1 MSKISLFTSDSVTE
15 GHPDRVCDLI
25 SDAVVDR
32 FLQQDPFSRVVTEC
46 ALSKNVVF
54 LAARFASKA
63 AVDIPEVA
71 RQAIEDIGF
80 HSGEF
85 SARDCTVVTSFVAQ
99 SLDQRVEQDEA
110 GMSDKELDRFTVKN
124 QVTQFGFACRQTPE
138 LLPFPI
144 VIANRLARQLTAA
157 RRQQTIPYLSADCT
171 TQVGVEYDG
180 RDPVRIHSVTLI
192 AGTHGVPKLGPAEL
206 RSDLMMAVIDPV
218 FAGEAIKPDE
228 GTEIFV
234 NPRGMLH
241 KSGPA
246 AHSGMTGRKTASDTY
261 GGYARQAGS
270 ALSGKDPT
278 RIDRVGAYAARY
290 AAKNV
295 VAAGLAEEC
304 EIQLSYTIGQSHPVS
319 IQVSTFG
326 TGTISEDAIK
336 KRVEQNFD
344 FRLGAIIR
352 NFGLRHLPAQH
363 RSGFYRKLPAHG
375 HFGASFTELPWERT
389 DKAPLLNEGKA

>member
-1 MSKISLFTSDSVTE
+1 MSKNFLFTSDSVTE
-15 GHPDRVCDLI
+15 GHPDRVCDII

-32 FLQQDPFSRVVTEC
+32 FLQQDPYSRIVTEC

-63 AVDIPEVA
+63 AIDIPEVA
-71 RQAIEDIGF
+71 RRAIEDIGF
-80 HSGEF
+80 RPAEF

-99 SLDQRVEQDEA
+99 PLDQRVETDEA
-110 GMSDKELDRFTVKN
+110 GMSDKELDRLTVKN
-124 QVTQFGFACRQTPE
+124 QVTQFGYACRQTPE

-144 VIANRLARQLTAA
+144 VIANQLARQMVLA
-157 RRQQTIPYLSADCT
+157 RREKTIPYLSADCT
-171 TQVGVEYDG
+171 TQVGVEYVA
-180 RDPVRIHSVTLI
+180 REPVRVHSLTLI
-192 AGTHGVPKLGPAEL
+192 AGTQDVPKLGPAEL
-206 RSDLMMAVIDPV
+206 RNDLMTAVIEPV
-218 FAGEAIKPDE
+218 FADESIRPDE
-228 GTEIFV
+228 RTEIFV

-261 GGYARQAGS
+261 GGYARHSGS

-304 EIQLSYTIGQSHPVS
+304 EIQLSYTIGQPQPVS

-326 TGTISEDAIK
+326 TAAVDEEIIK
-336 KRVEQNFD
+336 QRVEGCFD
-344 FRLGAIIR
+344 FRLGAVIR
-352 NFGLRHLPAQH
+352 DFGLRHLPEQH
-363 RSGFYRKLPAHG
+363 PGGFYRKLPAHG
-375 HFGASFTELPWERT
+375 HFGASFIELPWERT
-389 DKAPLLNEGKA
+389 DKADQLRG